1 MVKKSKID
9 IERQAAY
16 AETIMSPA
24 YIQGRIKQY
33 EDEIARCEDMIRFY
47 KQSLREVKN
56 PKTKA
61 HEISKKYKL
70 Q

>member
-1 MVKKSKID
+1 MVKKSEVE

-24 YIQGRIKQY
+24 YIQGRIAEY
-33 EDEIARCEDMIRFY
+33 NNEINRCRDMIGFY
-47 KQSLREVKN
+47 KKSLREVTN

-61 HEISKKYKL
+61 HKISKKYKL

>member
-1 MVKKSKID
+1 MVKKSEVE
-9 IERQAAY
+9 IERQLAY
-16 AETIMSPA
+16 AESIFNPM

-61 HEISKKYKL
+61 HKISKKYKL